1 MLFLLSS
8 GLGALLR
15 VGTNLVCAAT
25 TAVVQAT
32 ARAAAGAAQNAA
44 A

>member
-8 GLGALLR
+8 GLGALLGM
-15 VGTNLVCAAT
+15 GTNLACAAT
-25 TAVVQAT
+25 TAAEQAT